1 MVKSVLGVNHQGM
14 TDWLIQR
21 VSAVVMVIYFVGI
34 VLFLMTHSNLEYAV
48 WHALFAQL
56 WMKVATMLLLVCL
69 LFHTWIG
76 IWTVLTDYIK
86 PFVLSFVLQT
96 IILFA
101 LVSFFFAGLW
111 ILWGV

>member
-1 MVKSVLGVNHQGM
+1 MVKSVLGVNHQGL
-14 TDWLIQR
+14 TDWLLQR
-21 VSAVVMVIYFVGI
+21 ISAVVMIIYVVGI
-34 VLFLMTHSNLEYAV
+34 VLFLMTNPNLEYAV
-48 WHALFAQL
+48 WHSLFAQL
-56 WMKVATMLLLVCL
+56 WMKVATMVLLLCL

-96 IILFA
+96 IILLA